1 MKKLSNALIYE
12 HKITKKI
19 KVFYTRRPVRAI
31 QMNNLQYRLLNLD
44 GILDKDYNFIARIE
58 FPPEILKKYCKN
70 S

>member
-19 KVFYTRRPVRAI
+19 KVFYTRRPISAI
-31 QMNNLQYRLLNLD
+31 GFNNLQWRLLAQD
-44 GILDKDYNFIARIE
+44 GVLKKDYNFIAKIE
-58 FPPEILKKYCKN
+58 FPPEILKKYYKT